1 MIQMTDAIV
10 VNAMGEYMLV
20 NGMLIVNKLF
30 QCELCEDVWKI
41 INYDKRVV
49 LKWMACQR
57 HRTTNTSDVMKMF
70 ARGGQEA
77 LVK

>member
-1 MIQMTDAIV
+1 MMNICQYYQPHPPCMIFTQYGENFNSNMIQMTDAIV

-49 LKWMACQR
+49 LK
-57 HRTTNTSDVMKMF
+57 
-70 ARGGQEA
+70 
-77 LVK
+77 